1 MNYLKYIGIGVVVLF
16 VGAVL
21 YLTYNAG
28 YNKAEAKAQLEFTEF
43 KLKSEQEYTVLLK
56 EKINRG
62 IELNAKIN
70 SIDTQ
75 RINQISELK
84 NSYEK
89 TINDMRNSFKP
100 SGVRKCPASKDAG
113 KGKVNSASELICYTR
128 AELYGRIKKS
138 LAIGARADKLA
149 NDYNALLKIVEVYNE
164 Q

>member
-43 KLKSEQEYTVLLK
+43 KLKSEQEYTALLK

-89 TINDMRNSFKP
+89 NSLFNCG
-100 SGVRKCPASKDAG
+100 SYHGMFG
-113 KGKVNSASELICYTR
+113 ILW
-128 AELYGRIKKS
+128 L
-138 LAIGARADKLA
+138 
-149 NDYNALLKIVEVYNE
+149 